1 MIEQNYVQI
10 KTDKVSAK
18 YENTSRNVHTSIHLV
33 KIILLTKHIASKTC
47 FE

>member
-18 YENTSRNVHTSIHLV
+18 YENTSRNVHTSIDLV